1 MFTLTKHPLCN
12 LGQCCHYIETSP
24 LIYGANWWDGFY
36 IMATLDWNKLILTT
50 TFPIYYFFLSW
61 RNPLSPSVQPNQTY
75 FSQKHKTQNSNWQ
88 FSHHRHKQF
97 YVLLNTNQIKLYTY
111 PDFLKQNPLPRKF
124 LNSESTAYFLNET
137 FYHTHIRLFS
147 MTTSATIVI
156 KATEYSTFY
165 IIHNLYDVETK
176 YSIISTQKCK
186 VILPG
191 W

>member
-1 MFTLTKHPLCN
+1 MQTEN
-12 LGQCCHYIETSP
+12 L
-24 LIYGANWWDGFY
+24 A
-36 IMATLDWNKLILTT
+36 K
-50 TFPIYYFFLSW
+50 
-61 RNPLSPSVQPNQTY
+61 
-75 FSQKHKTQNSNWQ
+75 NS
-88 FSHHRHKQF
+88 HKQF
-97 YVLLNTNQIKLYTY
+97 YVLLNINQIKLYTY